1 MLTDFLKNTFLSDQS
16 RFVVTPRLTGRPA
29 DVQPFP
35 AVD

>member
-1 MLTDFLKNTFLSDQS
+1 MLTDFLLSDQS